1 VKTDGSFV
9 AVRADGSQA
18 ESVDDIVSHEVK
30 QLGVHILVCS
40 VWYVTAVVPF
50 APAFTLEV
58 AAVSLCGSGIGVAL
72 PEANIVAAHSQR
84 CGCP

>member
-1 VKTDGSFV
+1 VKTDGSLVTVKTDGLLV
-9 AVRADGSQA
+9 AVGADGSQA

-40 VWYVTAVVPF
+40 VWYVTAAVPF

-58 AAVSLCGSGIGVAL
+58 G
-72 PEANIVAAHSQR
+72 R
-84 CGCP
+84 C